1 MPNLLDVLRV
11 YVTVNGSTG
20 VGVGSGKVVSD
31 KIVGSNGKVVGG
43 SKVVGGGKVVG
54 DEVEGHAPTLHTPAK
69 SERSLKYNC

>member
-31 KIVGSNGKVVGG
+31 KIVGGKVVGN
-43 SKVVGGGKVVG
+43 
-54 DEVEGHAPTLHTPAK
+54 EVEGHAPTLHTPAK
-69 SERSLKYNC
+69 SKRHLSNSAVEKSCN